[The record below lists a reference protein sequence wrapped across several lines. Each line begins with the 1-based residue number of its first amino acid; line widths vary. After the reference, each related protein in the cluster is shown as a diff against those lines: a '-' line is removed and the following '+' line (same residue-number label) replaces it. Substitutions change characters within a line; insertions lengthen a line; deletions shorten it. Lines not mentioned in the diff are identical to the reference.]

1 MRIISFFL
9 TSLRLRCQLI
19 SKHVRAAGHNPLSA
33 GKLAFDLNRQ
43 ILTAVSERNAVFTG
57 FDNYV
62 DILANPAA
70 FYRIITVAGEFA
82 DLPGSLLLLL

>member
-19 SKHVRAAGHNPLSA
+19 PKHVRAASHNPLSA
-33 GKLAFDLNRQ
+33 GKFAVDLYRQ
-43 ILTAVSERNAVFTG
+43 ILACCVPNATPFSQA

-62 DILANPAA
+62 
-70 FYRIITVAGEFA
+70 
-82 DLPGSLLLLL
+82 